1 MHNTATLDRTALLIK
16 DKKYG
21 QARQQVAGDSTSV
34 AIHVVARER
43 LEVKHECALH
53 IVHIVQFDIKNIRQ
67 FHMSQKSA

>member
-21 QARQQVAGDSTSV
+21 QARQQVVGDSTSV

-53 IVHIVQFDIKNIRQ
+53 IVQFDIKNIRQ